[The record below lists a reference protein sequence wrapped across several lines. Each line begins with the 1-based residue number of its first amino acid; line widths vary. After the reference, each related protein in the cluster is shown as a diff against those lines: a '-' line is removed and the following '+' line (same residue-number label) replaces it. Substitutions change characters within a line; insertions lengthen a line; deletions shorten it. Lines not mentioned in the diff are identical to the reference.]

1 MIRVE
6 VVVVVQVFPEE
17 AALAVLVLVDQQ
29 AEVQVH

>member
-1 MIRVE
+1 MIQVE
-6 VVVVVQVFPEE
+6 EEVAVQVFPEE